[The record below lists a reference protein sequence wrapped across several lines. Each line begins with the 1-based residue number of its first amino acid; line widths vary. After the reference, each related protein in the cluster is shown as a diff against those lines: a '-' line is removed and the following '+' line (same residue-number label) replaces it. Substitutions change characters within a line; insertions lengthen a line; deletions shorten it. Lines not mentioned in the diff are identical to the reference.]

1 VSSDC
6 YCIILIGILPP
17 YNLVWFENTLLP
29 LFTILFGFNSFWMF
43 DIIERF
49 KFEVFYALLDPANIP

>member
-1 VSSDC
+1 
-6 YCIILIGILPP
+6 
-17 YNLVWFENTLLP
+17 VWFENTLLP

>member
-1 VSSDC
+1 MKIFSM
-6 YCIILIGILPP
+6 I
-17 YNLVWFENTLLP
+17 ENIYIAFSFKT